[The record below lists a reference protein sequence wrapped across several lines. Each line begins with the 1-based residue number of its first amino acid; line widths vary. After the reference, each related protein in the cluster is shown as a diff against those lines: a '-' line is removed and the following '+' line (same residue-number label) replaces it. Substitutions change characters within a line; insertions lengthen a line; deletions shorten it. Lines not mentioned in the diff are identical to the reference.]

1 MMRRLLA
8 LPLLALLAMPAGAVA
23 QCVMC
28 ARTAAAQTDAR
39 IQVMMNGV
47 IVLLIP
53 PVLILTGFLYL
64 AWRRRKA

>member
-1 MMRRLLA
+1 MRRLIAL
-8 LPLLALLAMPAGAVA
+8 LPLSATIAAA

-28 ARTAAAQTDAR
+28 ARTAAAQSEAR
-39 IQVMMNGV
+39 MQVMMNGV

-53 PVLILTGFLYL
+53 PVLILSGFLYL

>member
-1 MMRRLLA
+1 MRRLIAL
-8 LPLLALLAMPAGAVA
+8 LPLFTPAAAA

-28 ARTAAAQTDAR
+28 ARTAAAQTEAR
-39 IQVMMNGV
+39 IQVLMNGV

-53 PVLILTGFLYL
+53 PVLILSGFLYL

>member
-1 MMRRLLA
+1 MRRLIAL
-8 LPLLALLAMPAGAVA
+8 LPLSAAIAAA

-28 ARTAAAQTDAR
+28 ARTAAAQSEAR
-39 IQVMMNGV
+39 MQVMMNGV

-53 PVLILTGFLYL
+53 PVLILSGFLYL